1 MSDTAHGDYARYL
14 PDIDVVDGV
23 SRIMDNKKLYLSLL
37 KKFKARQMSEDLIN
51 KINANEDPEQI
62 SQGAHAIKGAA
73 GNLGLTRLSQ
83 TAIEIEARIK
93 NKEDCSDLVLPLN
106 EALVSAERAIAE
118 LFENEG
124 V

>member
-1 MSDTAHGDYARYL
+1 MPDNDYARYL
-14 PDIDVVDGV
+14 PDIDVADGV

-37 KKFKARQMSEDLIN
+37 KKFKARQMSEDLMQ
-51 KINANEDPEQI
+51 KISANEEPELI

-93 NKEDCSDLVLPLN
+93 NKEDCSDLIQPLN
-106 EALVSAERAIAE
+106 DALVSAERAVAE
-118 LFENEG
+118 LIANEG
-124 V
+124 T